1 MGKSLEKKRK
11 QMENR
16 CKNFE
21 KLSKCRNMDFPD
33 NLTHICKIN
42 LDILNIY
49 YENKIKGK
57 LNYKLKYD
65 YMLSTVIYNFLA
77 SLKSYLNRKKKDIEK
92 RVPNDNKKDIIAIF
106 EKYWKASRKQT
117 TIDKLI
123 IIRDRMEHNKITS
136 GVILNRTYREDYIE
150 DHLMVDNI
158 EIIPES
164 NNAFNELKKLNEEIG
179 IYIEQELSKLRL
191 RESCLFLNAFNR
203 RFNIKPFTQLI
214 PEETDYEIK
223 LFDEEIERLLNIKDD

>member
-1 MGKSLEKKRK
+1 MGKALEKKRK
-11 QMENR
+11 EMEKR
-16 CKNFE
+16 WENFN

-42 LDILNIY
+42 LDILNNY
-49 YENKIKGK
+49 YESKINGK
-57 LNYKLKYD
+57 LNYKLKHD
-65 YMLSTVIYNFLA
+65 YILSTVIYNFLA

-92 RVPNDNKKDIIAIF
+92 RAPNDNKNDIIAIF

-123 IIRDRMEHNKITS
+123 IIRDRMEHDKITS
-136 GVILNRTYREDYIE
+136 GVILNRTCWKDYIE

-158 EIIPES
+158 EIVPES

-179 IYIEQELSKLRL
+179 IYIEQELSKLKL

-203 RFNIKPFTQLI
+203 RFNIKPFKQLY

-223 LFDEEIERLLNIKDD
+223 LFDEEIARLLNTKDD